1 MTEERVFIQK
11 SSIGRKFLLF
21 AFTIVVCLIGEGSV
35 SFYMKNEFKKSVLV
49 SESLRGGAE
58 FAQRTLNELANL
70 YTVIDRFLL
79 DKSGEEYQE
88 VVSKVNIAQGALNIR
103 TSDLEQ
109 SVLEDLPQF
118 NEYLSNILVLLKEVQ
133 TWNIGQ
139 EKMMSSAYVTERSK
153 SKVAL
158 HVNLDKYRKDLQ
170 NLLGSLA
177 KKIELN
183 TVQTNR
189 LQTNWLIANVIIETV
204 AIGLFIIVS
213 IYLYR
218 AIMIPIRDLKLN
230 TLKLSRGDLDFSDVK
245 VDIKRQDEIGALS
258 YAFNLMAK
266 DLGNAVQKN
275 QKLVVT
281 EIIADQEKKKSYEL
295 KQLNDDLLEA
305 DRRIQE
311 TVMQLEASLQK
322 EKELGDMKSRFVS
335 IASHQ
340 FRTPLAIIQS
350 NAELIKIII
359 KNENLEVSDRLN
371 TSTARIDSEISRMTN
386 LMNEVLIFGK
396 VSSGQMELKRDM
408 TDITGLCTKL
418 VNRYNEIQPDNRK
431 MDVRSIGNSRQVS
444 IDKGMMRHAI
454 DNLISN
460 AFKYSAETAPL
471 FEISFLPKEIK
482 ISISDD
488 GIGIPESEMENLFEP
503 FHRADNVGD
512 IAGTGLGLSIVKE
525 YVELNGGTISVVS
538 RENEGTKFTI
548 TLNDVL
554 N

>member
-21 AFTIVVCLIGEGSV
+21 AFTIVVCLVSEGSI

-49 SESLRGGAE
+49 SESLREGSE
-58 FAQRTLNELANL
+58 FSQRTLNDLDNL
-70 YTVIDRFLL
+70 YIIIDRFLL
-79 DKSGEEYQE
+79 DKGGDKYQD

-103 TSDLEQ
+103 TIEQ
-109 SVLEDLPQF
+109 EKSVAKELPQF
-118 NEYLSNILVLLKEVQ
+118 NEYLSNILLLLKEVQ

-139 EKMMSSAYVTERSK
+139 EKMMSAAYIGERSK
-153 SKVAL
+153 
-158 HVNLDKYRKDLQ
+158 
-170 NLLGSLA
+170 
-177 KKIELN
+177 
-183 TVQTNR
+183 
-189 LQTNWLIANVIIETV
+189 NWLIANVIIETV
-204 AIGLFIIVS
+204 AIGLFIIVT

-218 AIMIPIRDLKLN
+218 AVMIPIRDLKMN

-245 VDIKRQDEIGALS
+245 VEIKRNDEIGALS

-281 EIIADQEKKKSYEL
+281 EIIADQEKKKSDEL

-396 VSSGQMELKRDM
+396 FSSGQMELKRDM
-408 TDITGLCTKL
+408 TDITSRCTKL

-548 TLNDVL
+548 TLYDVL

>member
-245 VDIKRQDEIGALS
+245 VDIKRQDEIGGTVICLQ
-258 YAFNLMAK
+258 FN
-266 DLGNAVQKN
+266 GQ
-275 QKLVVT
+275 
-281 EIIADQEKKKSYEL
+281 
-295 KQLNDDLLEA
+295 
-305 DRRIQE
+305 R
-311 TVMQLEASLQK
+311 
-322 EKELGDMKSRFVS
+322 
-335 IASHQ
+335 
-340 FRTPLAIIQS
+340 
-350 NAELIKIII
+350 
-359 KNENLEVSDRLN
+359 
-371 TSTARIDSEISRMTN
+371 
-386 LMNEVLIFGK
+386 FGK
-396 VSSGQMELKRDM
+396 CSS
-408 TDITGLCTKL
+408 
-418 VNRYNEIQPDNRK
+418 
-431 MDVRSIGNSRQVS
+431 
-444 IDKGMMRHAI
+444 
-454 DNLISN
+454 
-460 AFKYSAETAPL
+460 
-471 FEISFLPKEIK
+471 KESK
-482 ISISDD
+482 ISS
-488 GIGIPESEMENLFEP
+488 
-503 FHRADNVGD
+503 
-512 IAGTGLGLSIVKE
+512 
-525 YVELNGGTISVVS
+525 Y
-538 RENEGTKFTI
+538 
-548 TLNDVL
+548 
-554 N
+554 

>member
-21 AFTIVVCLIGEGSV
+21 AFTIVVCLVSEGSI

-49 SESLRGGAE
+49 SESLREGSE
-58 FAQRTLNELANL
+58 FSQRTLNDLDNL
-70 YTVIDRFLL
+70 YIIIDRFLL
-79 DKSGEEYQE
+79 DKGGDKYQD

-103 TSDLEQ
+103 TIDQEK
-109 SVLEDLPQF
+109 SVAKELPQF
-118 NEYLSNILVLLKEVQ
+118 NEYLSNILLLLKEVQ

-139 EKMMSSAYVTERSK
+139 EKMMSAAYIGERSK

-158 HVNLDKYRKDLQ
+158 HDILDKYRTDLQ

-177 KKIELN
+177 KNIELN

-204 AIGLFIIVS
+204 AIGLFIIVT

-218 AIMIPIRDLKLN
+218 AVMIPIRDLKMN

-245 VDIKRQDEIGALS
+245 VEIKRNDEIGALS

-281 EIIADQEKKKSYEL
+281 EIIADQEKKKSDEL

-548 TLNDVL
+548 TLYDVL

>member
-1 MTEERVFIQK
+1 MTEDRVYIQK

-21 AFTIVVCLIGEGSV
+21 AFTIVVCLVSEGSI

-49 SESLRGGAE
+49 SESLREGSE
-58 FAQRTLNELANL
+58 FSQRTLNDLDNL
-70 YTVIDRFLL
+70 YIIIDRFLL
-79 DKSGEEYQE
+79 DKGGDKYQD

-103 TSDLEQ
+103 KIEQ
-109 SVLEDLPQF
+109 EKSVAKELPQF
-118 NEYLSNILVLLKEVQ
+118 NEYLSNILLLLKEVQ
-133 TWNIGQ
+133 TWNIGE
-139 EKMMSSAYVTERSK
+139 EKMMSAAYIGERSK

-158 HVNLDKYRKDLQ
+158 HDILDKYRTDLQ

-177 KKIELN
+177 KRIEAN
-183 TVQTNR
+183 TEQTNK

-204 AIGLFIIVS
+204 AIGLFIIVT

-218 AIMIPIRDLKLN
+218 AVMIPIRDLKMN

-245 VDIKRQDEIGALS
+245 VEIKRNDEIGALS

-281 EIIADQEKKKSYEL
+281 EIIADQEKKKSDEL

-408 TDITGLCTKL
+408 TDITELCTKL
-418 VNRYNEIQPDNRK
+418 VNRYNEIQPDSRK

-503 FHRADNVGD
+503 FHRAENVGD
-512 IAGTGLGLSIVKE
+512 ITGTGLGLSIVKE
-525 YVELNGGTISVVS
+525 YVELNGGTISVIS

-548 TLNDVL
+548 ALYDTLS
-554 N
+554 

>member
-548 TLNDVL
+548 TLYDVL

>member
-21 AFTIVVCLIGEGSV
+21 AFTIVVCLVSEGSI

-49 SESLRGGAE
+49 SESLREGSE
-58 FAQRTLNELANL
+58 FSQRTLNDLDNL
-70 YTVIDRFLL
+70 YIIIDRFLL
-79 DKSGEEYQE
+79 DKGGDKYQD

-103 TSDLEQ
+103 TIDQEK
-109 SVLEDLPQF
+109 SVAKELPQF
-118 NEYLSNILVLLKEVQ
+118 NEYLSNILLLLKEVQ

-139 EKMMSSAYVTERSK
+139 EKMMSAAYIGERSK

-158 HVNLDKYRKDLQ
+158 HDILDKYRTDLQ

-177 KKIELN
+177 KNIELN

-204 AIGLFIIVS
+204 AIGLFIIVT

-218 AIMIPIRDLKLN
+218 AVMIPIRDLKMN

-245 VDIKRQDEIGALS
+245 VEIKRNDEIGALS

-281 EIIADQEKKKSYEL
+281 EIIADQEKKKSDEL

-408 TDITGLCTKL
+408 TDITSLCTKL

-548 TLNDVL
+548 TLYDVL

>member
-21 AFTIVVCLIGEGSV
+21 AFTIVVCLVSEGSI

-49 SESLRGGAE
+49 SESLREGSE
-58 FAQRTLNELANL
+58 FSQRTLNDLDNL
-70 YTVIDRFLL
+70 YIIIDRFLL
-79 DKSGEEYQE
+79 DKGGDKYQD

-103 TSDLEQ
+103 TIEQ
-109 SVLEDLPQF
+109 EKSVAKELPQF
-118 NEYLSNILVLLKEVQ
+118 NEYLSNILLLLKEVQ

-139 EKMMSSAYVTERSK
+139 EKMMSAAYIGERSK

-158 HVNLDKYRKDLQ
+158 HDILDKYRTDLQ

-177 KKIELN
+177 KNIELN

-204 AIGLFIIVS
+204 AIGLFIIVT

-218 AIMIPIRDLKLN
+218 AVMIPIRDLKMN

-245 VDIKRQDEIGALS
+245 VEIKRNDEIGALS

-281 EIIADQEKKKSYEL
+281 EIIADQEKKKSDEL

-548 TLNDVL
+548 TLYDVL

>member
-1 MTEERVFIQK
+1 MTEDRVYIQK

-21 AFTIVVCLIGEGSV
+21 AFTIVVCLVSEGSI
-35 SFYMKNEFKKSVLV
+35 SFYMKNEFKKSVVV
-49 SESLRGGAE
+49 SESLREGSE
-58 FAQRTLNELANL
+58 FSQRTLNDLDNL
-70 YTVIDRFLL
+70 YIIIDRFLL
-79 DKSGEEYQE
+79 DKGGDKYQD

-103 TSDLEQ
+103 TIEQ
-109 SVLEDLPQF
+109 EKSVAKELPQF
-118 NEYLSNILVLLKEVQ
+118 NEYLSNILLLLKEVQ

-139 EKMMSSAYVTERSK
+139 EKMMSAAYIGERSK

-158 HVNLDKYRKDLQ
+158 HDILDKYRTDLQ

-177 KKIELN
+177 KRIEAN
-183 TVQTNR
+183 TEQTNK

-204 AIGLFIIVS
+204 AIGLFIIVT

-218 AIMIPIRDLKLN
+218 AVMIPIRDLKMN

-245 VDIKRQDEIGALS
+245 VEIKRNDEIGALS

-281 EIIADQEKKKSYEL
+281 EIIADQEKKKSDEL

-408 TDITGLCTKL
+408 TDITELCTKL

-503 FHRADNVGD
+503 FHRAENVGD

-525 YVELNGGTISVVS
+525 YVELNGGTISVIS

-548 TLNDVL
+548 ALYDTLS
-554 N
+554 

>member
-1 MTEERVFIQK
+1 MTEDRVYIQK

-21 AFTIVVCLIGEGSV
+21 AFTIVVCLVSEGSI

-49 SESLRGGAE
+49 SESLREGSE
-58 FAQRTLNELANL
+58 FSQRTLNDLDNL
-70 YTVIDRFLL
+70 YIIIDRFLL
-79 DKSGEEYQE
+79 DKGGDKYQD

-103 TSDLEQ
+103 TIEQ
-109 SVLEDLPQF
+109 EKSVAKELPQF
-118 NEYLSNILVLLKEVQ
+118 NEYLSNILLLLKEVQ

-139 EKMMSSAYVTERSK
+139 EKMMSAAYIGERSK

-158 HVNLDKYRKDLQ
+158 HDILDKYRTDLQ

-177 KKIELN
+177 KRIEAN
-183 TVQTNR
+183 TEQTNK

-204 AIGLFIIVS
+204 AIGLFIIVT

-218 AIMIPIRDLKLN
+218 AVMIPIRDLKMN

-245 VDIKRQDEIGALS
+245 VEIKRNDEIGALS

-281 EIIADQEKKKSYEL
+281 EIIADQERKKSDEL

-408 TDITGLCTKL
+408 TDITELCTKL

-503 FHRADNVGD
+503 FHRAENVGD

-525 YVELNGGTISVVS
+525 YVELNGGTISVIS

-548 TLNDVL
+548 ALYDTLS
-554 N
+554 

>member
-21 AFTIVVCLIGEGSV
+21 AFTIVVCLVSEGSI

-49 SESLRGGAE
+49 SESLREGSE
-58 FAQRTLNELANL
+58 FSQRTLNDLDNL
-70 YTVIDRFLL
+70 YIIIDRFLL
-79 DKSGEEYQE
+79 DKGGDKYQD

-103 TSDLEQ
+103 TIEQ
-109 SVLEDLPQF
+109 EKSVAKELPQF
-118 NEYLSNILVLLKEVQ
+118 NEYLSNILLLLKEVQ

-139 EKMMSSAYVTERSK
+139 EKMMSAAYIGERSK

-158 HVNLDKYRKDLQ
+158 HDILDKYRTDLQ

-177 KKIELN
+177 KNIELN

-204 AIGLFIIVS
+204 AIGLFIIVT

-218 AIMIPIRDLKLN
+218 AVMIPIRDLKMN

-245 VDIKRQDEIGALS
+245 VEIKRNDEIGALS

-281 EIIADQEKKKSYEL
+281 EIIADQEKKKSDEL

-408 TDITGLCTKL
+408 TDITSLCTKL

-548 TLNDVL
+548 TLYDVL

>member
-1 MTEERVFIQK
+1 MTEDRVYIQK

-21 AFTIVVCLIGEGSV
+21 AFTIVVCLVSEGSI

-49 SESLRGGAE
+49 SESLREGSE
-58 FAQRTLNELANL
+58 FSQRTLNDLDNL
-70 YTVIDRFLL
+70 YIIIDRFLL
-79 DKSGEEYQE
+79 DKGGDKYQD

-103 TSDLEQ
+103 TIEQ
-109 SVLEDLPQF
+109 EKSVAKELPQF
-118 NEYLSNILVLLKEVQ
+118 NEYLSNILLLLKEVQ

-139 EKMMSSAYVTERSK
+139 EKMMSAAYIGERSK

-158 HVNLDKYRKDLQ
+158 HDILDKYRTDLQ

-177 KKIELN
+177 KRIEAN
-183 TVQTNR
+183 TEQTNK

-204 AIGLFIIVS
+204 AIGLFIIVT

-218 AIMIPIRDLKLN
+218 AVMIPIRDLKMN

-245 VDIKRQDEIGALS
+245 VEIKRNDEIGALS

-281 EIIADQEKKKSYEL
+281 EIIADQEKKKSDEL

-408 TDITGLCTKL
+408 TDITELCTKL

-503 FHRADNVGD
+503 FHRAENVGD

-525 YVELNGGTISVVS
+525 YVELNGGTISVIS

-548 TLNDVL
+548 ALYDTLS
-554 N
+554 

>member
-281 EIIADQEKKKSYEL
+281 EIIADQEKKKSNEL

-311 TVMQLEASLQK
+311 TVQELEVSLQK

-350 NAELIKIII
+350 NAELIKIIL
-359 KNENLEVSDRLN
+359 KSQSLEVSDRLSA
-371 TSTARIDSEISRMTN
+371 STARIDREISRMTN

-396 VSSGQMELKRDM
+396 VSSGQMELKRDLI
-408 TDITGLCTKL
+408 DITGLCEKL
-418 VNRYNEIQPDNRK
+418 VDRYNEIQPDDRK
-431 MDVRSIGNSRQVS
+431 MTVRFIGDRREVS
-444 IDKGMMRHAI
+444 IDKGMIRHAI

-460 AFKYSAETAPL
+460 AFKYSTETDPK
-471 FEISFLPKEIK
+471 FEISFLPKEVK
-482 ISISDD
+482 ITISDD
-488 GIGIPESEMENLFEP
+488 GIGIPESEIENLFQP

-548 TLNDVL
+548 TLYDVL

>member
-1 MTEERVFIQK
+1 
-11 SSIGRKFLLF
+11 
-21 AFTIVVCLIGEGSV
+21 
-35 SFYMKNEFKKSVLV
+35 
-49 SESLRGGAE
+49 
-58 FAQRTLNELANL
+58 
-70 YTVIDRFLL
+70 
-79 DKSGEEYQE
+79 YQD

-103 TSDLEQ
+103 TIEQ
-109 SVLEDLPQF
+109 EKSVAKELPQF
-118 NEYLSNILVLLKEVQ
+118 NEYLSNILLLLKEVQ

-139 EKMMSSAYVTERSK
+139 EKMMSAAYIGERSK

-158 HVNLDKYRKDLQ
+158 HDILDKYRTDLQ

-177 KKIELN
+177 KNIELN

-204 AIGLFIIVS
+204 AIGLFIIVT

-218 AIMIPIRDLKLN
+218 AVMIPIRDLKMN

-245 VDIKRQDEIGALS
+245 VEIKRNDEIGALS

-281 EIIADQEKKKSYEL
+281 EIIADQEKKKSDEL

-460 AFKYSAETAPL
+460 AFKYS
-471 FEISFLPKEIK
+471 FI
-482 ISISDD
+482 
-488 GIGIPESEMENLFEP
+488 
-503 FHRADNVGD
+503 
-512 IAGTGLGLSIVKE
+512 
-525 YVELNGGTISVVS
+525 
-538 RENEGTKFTI
+538 
-548 TLNDVL
+548 
-554 N
+554 